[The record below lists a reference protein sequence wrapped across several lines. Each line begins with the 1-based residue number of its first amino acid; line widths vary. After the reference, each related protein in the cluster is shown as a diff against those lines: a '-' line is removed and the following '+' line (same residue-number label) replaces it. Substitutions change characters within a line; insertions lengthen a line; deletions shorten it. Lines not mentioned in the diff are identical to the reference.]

1 MDLETEL
8 DIVLLMFA
16 KMNLNDAEDE
26 EKRQDY
32 VVPTSPMDVDAD
44 DFMPMDVDADDFMP
58 MEFEI
63 FAENN
68 TAMDID
74 VDSME
79 LDDVDCLDWEPIVS
93 EITPCE
99 PDGDVSH
106 YHTEN
111 KPMFSPFHF
120 QSVYRLA

>member
-16 KMNLNDAEDE
+16 KMNLNGAEDE

-44 DFMPMDVDADDFMP
+44 DFMPM
-58 MEFEI
+58 EFEI
-63 FAENN
+63 FDENN

-93 EITPCE
+93 EITPRK